1 MMCSKAFLVLV
12 LFVLA
17 LVPSNVAESLA
28 ELYWKSKLG
37 NITMP
42 KVIKASLQ
50 EGSNDGI
57 VKLNSNFQKQQVDD
71 KKYYHINYVHENPIP
86 QDGRV
91 EFFTEE
97 KLSMLGTKI
106 KLHFNQIDD
115 GSKFLPSHVT
125 KSKAFASHN
134 LEEILNLL
142 SVNPKSVEAKF
153 ISKMLKE
160 CKEKGIKDEVR
171 YCANS
176 LKDMIDF
183 ITSRPHSKNS
193 KLMVASTEEENETL
207 MEYTIQ
213 KAQKL
218 GNDDKH
224 NIVCH
229 RLNNPFVVFLC
240 HNIKSTDIY
249 RVSLVGANGKQM
261 NAIAVCHKNTS
272 EWYPGHIS
280 FQLLKLKPG
289 TKPICHVLSGDA
301 VVWIQNQFDDQ

>member
-1 MMCSKAFLVLV
+1 M
-12 LFVLA
+12 
-17 LVPSNVAESLA
+17 
-28 ELYWKSKLG
+28 
-37 NITMP
+37 
-42 KVIKASLQ
+42 
-50 EGSNDGI
+50 
-57 VKLNSNFQKQQVDD
+57 
-71 KKYYHINYVHENPIP
+71 
-86 QDGRV
+86 
-91 EFFTEE
+91 
-97 KLSMLGTKI
+97 

-125 KSKAFASHN
+125 KSMDIASIN
-134 LEEILNLL
+134 LQDILNIL
-142 SVNPKSVEAKF
+142 SVNPKSAEAKL

-171 YCANS
+171 YCATS
-176 LKDMIDF
+176 LNAMIDF
-183 ITSRPHSKNS
+183 ITSRSHSK
-193 KLMVASTEEENETL
+193 KGKFIVASTEEENETL

-249 RVSLVGANGKQM
+249 GVSLVGANGKQM
-261 NAIAVCHKNTS
+261 NATAVCHKNTS
-272 EWYPGHIS
+272 EWYRGHIA
-280 FQLLKLKPG
+280 FQLLKLEPG

-301 VVWIQNQFDDQ
+301 VVWVQTQFGDN